1 MDCRCPR
8 QGMVMSN
15 RDLVASVLPGRSG
28 LTGWALVDRQMQLQ
42 IEAGVTTERHWRDHL
57 ESAGLMPSWERY
69 NAFKLEHPDV
79 PVPAELNRVQ
89 SVRDMRPGDYRL
101 AILEAQQ
108 TQVVERRDLA

>member
-1 MDCRCPR
+1 
-8 QGMVMSN
+8 MSTP
-15 RDLVASVLPGRSG
+15 DLIAGLLPGRSR
-28 LTGWALVDRQMQLQ
+28 LSGWAFVERAMESQ
-42 IEAGVTTERHWRDHL
+42 IQAGVTTERHWRDHL

-69 NAFKLEHPDV
+69 NTFKLEHPDD

-108 TQVVERRDLA
+108 SQLVERKDLA